1 VIAMDFKEAMQKRHM
16 VRKYTDKPLS
26 DEIIAKINERIE
38 LNNKT
43 YNLNMKLMINNSK
56 GVSSIMKLIMARG
69 VNNFIILAGDVSGN
83 LDERLGYSGADIMLY
98 AQTLGLN
105 TWWVGG
111 TFNRSVRR
119 YVDNKK
125 VTGIIAIGYGQ
136 TQGVPHKSKNVE
148 DVSKY
153 EGTIIPPWF
162 ISGVDGAL
170 LAPTALNKQ
179 DFMLIGNGNR
189 VKIECSNGIFT
200 GSNVGLIKYH
210 FELGAGKENFE
221 WDN

>member
-1 VIAMDFKEAMQKRHM
+1 MDFKEAMQKRHT

-38 LNNKT
+38 LNNKN

-56 GVSSIMKLIMARG
+56 GVSSIMKLMMARG

-111 TFNRSVRR
+111 TFNRSVSR

-210 FELGAGKENFE
+210 FELGAGKGNFE

>member
-1 VIAMDFKEAMQKRHM
+1 MDFKEAMQKRHM

-56 GVSSIMKLIMARG
+56 GVSSIMKLIMAKG
-69 VNNFIILAGDVSGN
+69 VNNFIILAGDVSEN

-111 TFNRSVRR
+111 TFNRSVSS

-153 EGTIIPPWF
+153 EGTIIPSWF

-189 VKIECSNGIFT
+189 VKIECSNSIFT

-210 FELGAGKENFE
+210 FELGAGKGNFE
-221 WDN
+221 WEN

>member
-1 VIAMDFKEAMQKRHM
+1 MDFKEAMQKRHM

-43 YNLNMKLMINNSK
+43 YDLNMKLMINNSK

-162 ISGVDGAL
+162 ISGVEGAL

-210 FELGAGKENFE
+210 FELGAGKGNFE

>member
-1 VIAMDFKEAMQKRHM
+1 MDFKEAMQKRHM

-210 FELGAGKENFE
+210 FELGAGKGNFE

>member
-1 VIAMDFKEAMQKRHM
+1 MDFKEAMQKRHM

-38 LNNKT
+38 LNNKN

-111 TFNRSVRR
+111 TFNRSVSR

-162 ISGVDGAL
+162 ISGVEGAL

-210 FELGAGKENFE
+210 FELGAGKGNFE

>member
-1 VIAMDFKEAMQKRHM
+1 MDFKEAMQKRHM

-83 LDERLGYSGADIMLY
+83 LGERLGYSGADIMLY

-111 TFNRSVRR
+111 TFNRSVKR

-153 EGTIIPPWF
+153 EGTIIPSWF

-210 FELGAGKENFE
+210 FELGAGKGNFE
-221 WDN
+221 WEN

>member
-1 VIAMDFKEAMQKRHM
+1 MDFKEAMQKRHM

-56 GVSSIMKLIMARG
+56 GVSSII
-69 VNNFIILAGDVSGN
+69 
-83 LDERLGYSGADIMLY
+83 DERLGYSGADIMLY

-111 TFNRSVRR
+111 TFNRSVSS

-153 EGTIIPPWF
+153 EGTIIPSWF

-210 FELGAGKENFE
+210 FELGAGKGNFE
-221 WDN
+221 WEN

>member
-1 VIAMDFKEAMQKRHM
+1 MDFKEAMQKRHM

-56 GVSSIMKLIMARG
+56 GVSSIMKLIMAKG

-210 FELGAGKENFE
+210 FELGAGKGNFE

>member
-1 VIAMDFKEAMQKRHM
+1 MDFKEAMQKRHM

-56 GVSSIMKLIMARG
+56 GVSSIMKLIMAKG

-111 TFNRSVRR
+111 TFNRSVSS
-119 YVDNKK
+119 YVDNNK

-153 EGTIIPPWF
+153 EGTIIPSWF
-162 ISGVDGAL
+162 ISGVDGDL

-210 FELGAGKENFE
+210 FELGAGKGNFE
-221 WDN
+221 WEN

>member
-1 VIAMDFKEAMQKRHM
+1 MDLKEAMQKRHM
-16 VRKYTDKPLS
+16 VRKYIDKSLPDDL
-26 DEIIAKINERIE
+26 INRINERISM
-38 LNNKT
+38 NNEKHK
-43 YNLNMKLMINNSK
+43 LSMKLMINNNK
-56 GVSSIMKLIMARG
+56 GVNSIMKLIMAKG
-69 VNNFIILAGDVSGN
+69 VNNFIILAGDNSEN

-111 TFNRSVRR
+111 TFNRSVSQ
-119 YVDNKK
+119 YVENKK
-125 VTGIIAIGYGQ
+125 VTGIIAIGYGES
-136 TQGVPHKSKNVE
+136 QGKPHKS
-148 DVSKY
+148 
-153 EGTIIPPWF
+153 TWF

-179 DFMLIGNGNR
+179 DFMIIGDGNK
-189 VKIECSNGIFT
+189 VKIECDNGIFT

-221 WDN
+221 WE

>member
-1 VIAMDFKEAMQKRHM
+1 MNLKEAMQKRHM
-16 VRKYTDKPLS
+16 VRKYINKPIS
-26 DEIIAKINERIE
+26 DELINKINERISM
-38 LNNKT
+38 NNKKF
-43 YNLNMKLMINNSK
+43 NLSMKLMVNNNK
-56 GVSSIMKLIMARG
+56 GVSSIMKLIMAKG
-69 VNNFIILAGDVSGN
+69 VNNFIILAGDNSSN
-83 LDERLGYSGADIMLY
+83 LDERLGYSGADIMLF

-111 TFNRSVRR
+111 TFNRAVSQ

-125 VTGIIAIGYGQ
+125 VTGIIAIGYGES
-136 TQGVPHKSKNVE
+136 QGKPHKSKMVE

-153 EGTIIPPWF
+153 NGTEIPSWF

-179 DFMLIGNGNR
+179 DFMIIGNKNK
-189 VKIECSNGIFT
+189 VKIECDNGIFT

-210 FELGAGKENFE
+210 FELGAGKENFKWE
-221 WDN
+221 

>member
-1 VIAMDFKEAMQKRHM
+1 MNLKEAMQKRHM
-16 VRKYTDKPLS
+16 VRKYINKPIS
-26 DEIIAKINERIE
+26 DELINKINERISM
-38 LNNKT
+38 NNEKF
-43 YNLNMKLMINNSK
+43 NLSMKLMVNNNK
-56 GVSSIMKLIMARG
+56 GVSSIMKLIMAKG
-69 VNNFIILAGDVSGN
+69 VNNFIILAGDNSSN
-83 LDERLGYSGADIMLY
+83 LDERLGYSGADIMLF

-111 TFNRSVRR
+111 TFNRSVSQ

-125 VTGIIAIGYGQ
+125 VTGIIAIGYGES
-136 TQGVPHKSKNVE
+136 QGKPHKSKMVE

-153 EGTIIPPWF
+153 NGTVIPSWF

-179 DFMLIGNGNR
+179 DFMIIGNKNK
-189 VKIECSNGIFT
+189 VKIECDNGIFT

-210 FELGAGKENFE
+210 FELGAGKENFKWE
-221 WDN
+221 

>member
-1 VIAMDFKEAMQKRHM
+1 MDFKEAMQKRHM

-43 YNLNMKLMINNSK
+43 YDLNMKLMINNSK

-210 FELGAGKENFE
+210 FELGAGKGNFE

>member
-1 VIAMDFKEAMQKRHM
+1 MDFKEAMQKRHM

-56 GVSSIMKLIMARG
+56 GVSSIMKLIMAKG
-69 VNNFIILAGDVSGN
+69 VNNLIILAGDVSGN

-111 TFNRSVRR
+111 TFNRSVSS

-153 EGTIIPPWF
+153 EGTIIPSWF

-210 FELGAGKENFE
+210 FELGAGKGNFE
-221 WDN
+221 WEN

>member
-1 VIAMDFKEAMQKRHM
+1 MDFKEAMQKRHM

-43 YNLNMKLMINNSK
+43 YNLNIKLMINNSK

-210 FELGAGKENFE
+210 FELGAGKGNFE

>member
-1 VIAMDFKEAMQKRHM
+1 M

-111 TFNRSVRR
+111 TFNRSVSR

-210 FELGAGKENFE
+210 FELGAGKGNFE

>member
-1 VIAMDFKEAMQKRHM
+1 MDLKEAMQKRHM
-16 VRKYTDKPLS
+16 VRKYIDKSLPDDL
-26 DEIIAKINERIE
+26 INRINERISM
-38 LNNKT
+38 NNEKHK
-43 YNLNMKLMINNSK
+43 LSMKLMINNNK
-56 GVSSIMKLIMARG
+56 GVNSIMKLIMAKG
-69 VNNFIILAGDVSGN
+69 VNNFIILAGDNSEN

-111 TFNRSVRR
+111 TFNRSVSQ
-119 YVDNKK
+119 YVENKK
-125 VTGIIAIGYGQ
+125 VTGIIAIGYGES
-136 TQGVPHKSKNVE
+136 QGKPHKSKMVE

-153 EGTIIPPWF
+153 NGTVIPSWF

-179 DFMLIGNGNR
+179 DFMIIGDENK
-189 VKIECSNGIFT
+189 VKIECDNGIFT

-221 WDN
+221 WE

>member
-1 VIAMDFKEAMQKRHM
+1 MDFKEAMQKRHM

-111 TFNRSVRR
+111 TFNKSVRR

-162 ISGVDGAL
+162 ISGVEGAL

-210 FELGAGKENFE
+210 FELGAGKGNFE

>member
-1 VIAMDFKEAMQKRHM
+1 MDLKEAMKKRHM

-56 GVSSIMKLIMARG
+56 GVSSIMKLIMAKG

-111 TFNRSVRR
+111 TFNRSVSS

-125 VTGIIAIGYGQ
+125 VTGIIAIGFGQ
-136 TQGVPHKSKNVE
+136 TQGVPHKSKSVE
-148 DVSKY
+148 EVSKY
-153 EGTIIPPWF
+153 NGSTIPEWFVNGTE
-162 ISGVDGAL
+162 SAL

-179 DFMLIGNGNR
+179 D
-189 VKIECSNGIFT
+189 
-200 GSNVGLIKYH
+200 
-210 FELGAGKENFE
+210 
-221 WDN
+221 

>member
-1 VIAMDFKEAMQKRHM
+1 MDFKEAMQKRHM

-179 DFMLIGNGNR
+179 NFMLIGNGNR

-210 FELGAGKENFE
+210 FELGAGKGNFE

>member
-1 VIAMDFKEAMQKRHM
+1 MDLKEAMQKRHM
-16 VRKYTDKPLS
+16 VRKYTNKHIS
-26 DEIIAKINERIE
+26 DDLINKINERISM
-38 LNNKT
+38 NNKK
-43 YNLNMKLMINNSK
+43 YNLSMKLMVNNNK
-56 GVSSIMKLIMARG
+56 GVSSIMKLIMAKG
-69 VNNFIILAGDVSGN
+69 VNNFIILAGDNSAN

-111 TFNRSVRR
+111 TFNRSVSQ
-119 YVDNKK
+119 YVKNKK
-125 VTGIIAIGYGQ
+125 VIGIIAIGYGES
-136 TQGVPHKSKNVE
+136 QGKPHKSKMIE

-153 EGTIIPPWF
+153 NGTVIPSWF

-179 DFMLIGNGNR
+179 DFMIIGDGNK
-189 VKIECSNGIFT
+189 VKIECDNGIFT
-200 GSNVGLIKYH
+200 GSNLGLIKYH

-221 WDN
+221 WE

>member
-1 VIAMDFKEAMQKRHM
+1 MDLKEAMQKRHM
-16 VRKYTDKPLS
+16 VRKYIDKSLPDDL
-26 DEIIAKINERIE
+26 INRINERISM
-38 LNNKT
+38 NNEKHK
-43 YNLNMKLMINNSK
+43 LSMKLMINNNK
-56 GVSSIMKLIMARG
+56 GVNSIMKLIMAKG
-69 VNNFIILAGDVSGN
+69 VNNFIILAGDNSEN

-111 TFNRSVRR
+111 TFNRSVSQ
-119 YVDNKK
+119 YVENKK
-125 VTGIIAIGYGQ
+125 VTGIIAIGYGES
-136 TQGVPHKSKNVE
+136 QGKPHKSKMVE

-153 EGTIIPPWF
+153 NGTVIPSWF

-179 DFMLIGNGNR
+179 DFMIIGDGNK
-189 VKIECSNGIFT
+189 VKIECDNGIFT

-210 FELGAGKENFE
+210 FELGAGKDNFE
-221 WDN
+221 WE

>member
-1 VIAMDFKEAMQKRHM
+1 MDFKEAMQKRHM

-162 ISGVDGAL
+162 ISGVEGAL

-210 FELGAGKENFE
+210 FELGAGKGNFE

>member
-1 VIAMDFKEAMQKRHM
+1 MDFKEAMQKRHM

-56 GVSSIMKLIMARG
+56 GVSSIMKLIMAKG

-111 TFNRSVRR
+111 TFNRSVSR

-153 EGTIIPPWF
+153 EGTIIPSWF

-210 FELGAGKENFE
+210 FELGAGKGNFE

>member
-1 VIAMDFKEAMQKRHM
+1 MNLKEAMQKRHM
-16 VRKYTDKPLS
+16 VRKYINKPIS
-26 DEIIAKINERIE
+26 DELINKINERISM
-38 LNNKT
+38 NNKKF
-43 YNLNMKLMINNSK
+43 NLSMKLMVNNNK
-56 GVSSIMKLIMARG
+56 GVSSIMKLIMAKG
-69 VNNFIILAGDVSGN
+69 VNNFIILAGDNSSN
-83 LDERLGYSGADIMLY
+83 LDERLGYSGADIMLF

-111 TFNRSVRR
+111 TFNRSVSQ

-125 VTGIIAIGYGQ
+125 VTGIIAIGYGES
-136 TQGVPHKSKNVE
+136 QGKPHKSKMVE

-153 EGTIIPPWF
+153 NGTVIPSWF

-179 DFMLIGNGNR
+179 DFMIIGNKNK
-189 VKIECSNGIFT
+189 VKIESDNGIFT

-210 FELGAGKENFE
+210 FELGAGKENFKWE
-221 WDN
+221 

>member
-1 VIAMDFKEAMQKRHM
+1 MDFKEAMQKRHM

-26 DEIIAKINERIE
+26 DEIIEKINERIE

-210 FELGAGKENFE
+210 FELGAGKGNFE

>member
-1 VIAMDFKEAMQKRHM
+1 MDLKEAMQKRHM
-16 VRKYTDKPLS
+16 VRKYIDKSLPDDL
-26 DEIIAKINERIE
+26 INRINERISM
-38 LNNKT
+38 NNEKHK
-43 YNLNMKLMINNSK
+43 LSMKLMINNNK
-56 GVSSIMKLIMARG
+56 GVNSIMKLIMAKG
-69 VNNFIILAGDVSGN
+69 VNNFIILAGDNSEN

-111 TFNRSVRR
+111 TFNRSVSQ
-119 YVDNKK
+119 YVENKK
-125 VTGIIAIGYGQ
+125 VTGIIAIGYGES
-136 TQGVPHKSKNVE
+136 QGKPHKSKMVE

-153 EGTIIPPWF
+153 NGTVIPSWF

-179 DFMLIGNGNR
+179 DFMIIGDGNK
-189 VKIECSNGIFT
+189 VKIECDNGIFT
-200 GSNVGLIKYH
+200 ESNVGLIKYH

-221 WDN
+221 WE

>member
-1 VIAMDFKEAMQKRHM
+1 MDLKEAMQKRHM
-16 VRKYTDKPLS
+16 VRKYIDKSLPDDL
-26 DEIIAKINERIE
+26 INRINERISM
-38 LNNKT
+38 NNEKHKIS
-43 YNLNMKLMINNSK
+43 MKLMINNNK
-56 GVSSIMKLIMARG
+56 GVNSIMKLIMAKG
-69 VNNFIILAGDVSGN
+69 VNNFIILAGDNSEN

-111 TFNRSVRR
+111 TFNRSVSQ
-119 YVDNKK
+119 YVENKK
-125 VTGIIAIGYGQ
+125 VTGIIAIGYGES
-136 TQGVPHKSKNVE
+136 QGKPHKSKMVE

-153 EGTIIPPWF
+153 YGTVIPSWF

-179 DFMLIGNGNR
+179 DFMIIGDENK
-189 VKIECSNGIFT
+189 VKIECDNGIFT

-221 WDN
+221 WE

>member
-1 VIAMDFKEAMQKRHM
+1 
-16 VRKYTDKPLS
+16 
-26 DEIIAKINERIE
+26 
-38 LNNKT
+38 
-43 YNLNMKLMINNSK
+43 MKLMVNNNK
-56 GVSSIMKLIMARG
+56 GVSSIMKLILAKG
-69 VNNFIILAGDVSGN
+69 VNNFIILAGDNSEK
-83 LDERLGYSGADIMLY
+83 LDERLGYSGADIMLF

-111 TFNRSVRR
+111 TFNRSVSQ

-125 VTGIIAIGYGQ
+125 VTGIISIGYGES
-136 TQGVPHKSKNVE
+136 QGKPHKSKMVE

-153 EGTIIPPWF
+153 IGTVIPSWF

-179 DFMLIGNGNR
+179 DFMIIGDGNK
-189 VKIECSNGIFT
+189 VKIECDNGIFT

-221 WDN
+221 WE

>member
-1 VIAMDFKEAMQKRHM
+1 MDFKEAMQKRHM

-56 GVSSIMKLIMARG
+56 GVSSIMKLIMAKG

-210 FELGAGKENFE
+210 FELGAGKGNFE
-221 WDN
+221 WEN

>member
-1 VIAMDFKEAMQKRHM
+1 MDFKEAMQKRHM

-69 VNNFIILAGDVSGN
+69 VNNFIILAGDVSGS

-111 TFNRSVRR
+111 TFNRSVSR

-210 FELGAGKENFE
+210 FELGAGKGNFE